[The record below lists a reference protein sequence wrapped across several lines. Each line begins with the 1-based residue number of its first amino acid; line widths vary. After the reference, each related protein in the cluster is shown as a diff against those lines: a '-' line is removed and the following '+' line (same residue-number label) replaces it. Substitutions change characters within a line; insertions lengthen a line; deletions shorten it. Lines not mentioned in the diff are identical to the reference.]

1 MNCNYHPNQEAKS
14 ICEKCKKPI
23 CPECTINA
31 ADRTICRHC
40 LQQTLNVEPSMLP
53 RKTFLEKFLFFCFSL
68 IPGAA
73 HMHMGLFRRGFQFM
87 LLTFGGISLIS
98 FMGLD
103 FLIPL
108 VLIPTWF
115 FSFFESY
122 HLRNQLEKGQIP
134 NDLDLISHQ
143 VLDYSTLLKNRRL
156 VGAAIC
162 AIGFL
167 SLMRELDRSSLLDR
181 LFGNHYYLLRG
192 SLFPLCLILGGIY
205 LIIKA
210 KRPPKT
216 LADSLKSEMN
226 SSNETEHQDF
236 TSST

>member
-1 MNCNYHPNQEAKS
+1 MNCNYHSTQEAKA

-40 LQQTLNVEPSMLP
+40 LQQTLNVDPIMLP

-87 LLTFGGISLIS
+87 VLTFGGISLIS

-122 HLRNQLEKGQIP
+122 HLRNQLEKGQTP
-134 NDLDLISHQ
+134 SDQELFSHQ
-143 VLDYSTLLKNRRL
+143 LLDYSAFLKNRRL
-156 VGAAIC
+156 VGGTIS

-167 SLMRELDRSSLLDR
+167 SLMRELDRTSLMNH
-181 LFGNHYYLLRG
+181 LFGNHYYLFRG
-192 SLFPLCLILGGIY
+192 SLFPLFLIVGGIY
-205 LIIKA
+205 LIIKS

-216 LADSLKSEMN
+216 SPDNSENKVN
-226 SSNETEHQDF
+226 SSAEAEHQEIGG
-236 TSST
+236 